1 MLKSQGTGCKMAA
14 SYLLIL
20 LVSLPGLSVEVPGKK
35 VHEFDLT
42 GEKQW
47 FDTAIDLK
55 TGDQVKVSATGKM
68 HYLGSGEFGPEGLP
82 RAWMD
87 LLRIL
92 PLNDSNRGAL
102 IGRIGS
108 DDASRPF
115 LIGAGRESRI
125 SNGGR
130 LFLGL
135 NQKASEQATGSFHVV
150 VEVKQAASTG
160 TTPALD
166 LSKLPKPTQPML
178 DQIPTRVQDA
188 QGVPGDRVNFL
199 IIGTEAQVKQ
209 ALQEAGWVQVNRSIK
224 DALIQSA
231 LATFSRQ
238 AYTRL
243 PMSELLLFD
252 RPQDFGYAQ
261 ADPLVVVAARHHFR
275 LWKAPFLVDGQ
286 TLWAGAGTH
295 DIGFDKD
302 QRNGNITHK
311 IDPDTDKE
319 REYIGASLKGTGR
332 VATTLYLTPSAPVTE
347 AKTAHGETFYS
358 DGRTLVIILN
368 PDNTDQSLAFGGI
381 FCTVLSQINPDGGEW
396 GDCSQYL
403 EVPGDKTVP
412 LEPIPNKYRVLIVP
426 GLMNTCFAGT
436 PPYKEGQA
444 YLKEKFGLTFEVLS
458 LPNNSCEDN
467 AREIGAYLREKLKE
481 DPRRYIVFGYSKGTP
496 DFQVTLAK
504 EPEVATGV
512 AAFISVAGASG
523 GSPVADSI
531 PGQAERWIRQY
542 NMPNCKGDLSQGFK
556 SLSQPARRAF
566 LASYPHPIVPTYSI
580 AAVSN
585 LSNTSK
591 MLLQTWKIL
600 SAYDPKNDSQVI
612 RDDAIVPES
621 TYLGSALADHW
632 AVALPFETS
641 NESIKSGADKNHY
654 PRSALLE
661 AMIRFVI
668 QDLESPK

>member
-1 MLKSQGTGCKMAA
+1 MLKSQVTRCKMAA
-14 SYLLIL
+14 GLFLFL
-20 LVSLPGLSVEVPGKK
+20 LVYLPGLCVDSPGKK
-35 VHEFDLT
+35 VQEFDLT

-47 FDTAIDLK
+47 LDTAMDLK
-55 TGDQVKVSATGKM
+55 PGDQLKFSATGKM
-68 HYLGSGEFGPEGLP
+68 HYIGTGEFGPEGLP
-82 RAWMD
+82 RSWMD

-92 PLNDSNRGAL
+92 PLNDANRGAL

-108 DDASRPF
+108 SDASRPF
-115 LIGAGRESRI
+115 LIGAGRENRV

-135 NQKASEQATGSFHVV
+135 NQKASEKATGSFHVA
-150 VEVKQAASTG
+150 VEVKQAASTASV
-160 TTPALD
+160 PALD
-166 LSKLPKPTQPML
+166 LTKLPKPTQNML

-199 IIGTEAQVKQ
+199 IVGTEAQVKQ

-302 QRNGNITHK
+302 QRNGSITHK

-319 REYIGASLKGTGR
+319 RDYIGESLKETGR
-332 VATTLYLTPSAPVTE
+332 VATTLVLTPSEPVTE
-347 AKTAHGETFYS
+347 AKTAHGESFYS
-358 DGRTLVIILN
+358 DGRTLVVILN
-368 PDNTDQSLAFGGI
+368 PDSSDQSLAFGNL
-381 FCTVLSQINPDGGEW
+381 FCTVLSQNNPDGGEW
-396 GDCSQYL
+396 GSCSQYL
-403 EVPGDKTVP
+403 EVPGEKTVP
-412 LEPIPNKYRVLIVP
+412 LEPIPTKYRVLIVP
-426 GLMNTCFAGT
+426 GLMNTCFAGA

-444 YLKEKFGLTFEVLS
+444 YLKEKYGLTVEMLP

-467 AREIGAYLREKLKE
+467 AREIAAYLSGKLKE
-481 DPRRYIVFGYSKGTP
+481 DSRRYIVFGYSKGTP
-496 DFQVTLAK
+496 DFQVALAK
-504 EPEVATGV
+504 EPEVAAAV

-523 GSPVADSI
+523 GSPVADTI
-531 PGQAERWIRQY
+531 PGQADRWIRQY
-542 NMPNCKGDLSQGFK
+542 SLPNCKGDLSQGFK
-556 SLSQPARRAF
+556 SLSQTARRAF
-566 LASYPHPIVPTYSI
+566 LSSHPHPIVPTYSV

-585 LSNTSK
+585 LTNTSK
-591 MLLQTWKIL
+591 MLLQTWQIL
-600 SAYDPKNDSQVI
+600 SAFDPKNDSQVI
-612 RDDAIVPES
+612 KDDAIVPES
-621 TYLGSALADHW
+621 TYLGSALADHF
-632 AVALPFETS
+632 AIALPFETS
-641 NESIKSGADKNHY
+641 NESVKSGADKNHY

-668 QDLESPK
+668 QDLGSPK